1 MSLRCPRCG
10 ADTYVYD
17 ARYDETRQTFV
28 RRRRCEKCDYRF
40 RTVEKMEAVIK
51 KYKKK
56 RR

>member
-1 MSLRCPRCG
+1 MSLKCPKCG

-17 ARYDETRQTFV
+17 ARYDETRQAFV
-28 RRRRCEKCDYRF
+28 RRRRCEKGDYRF
-40 RTVEKMEAVIK
+40 RMAEKMEAVIK